1 MLYFLTKNS
10 FLICLF
16 VLNNL
21 FMKNQIILILTI
33 TTFFGCGVNKRTNDA
48 ATVTETAEKSDQGKE
63 LVIDVPPPVQM
74 DDFIQERPLY
84 HASETVLTD
93 LIHTKLEVNFNWEN
107 QTMNGIAWITARPHF
122 YSSDSLILD
131 AKGMDIKSVAIGSM
145 LLNYTYADD
154 FLRIKLDKSYS
165 REEKYTI
172 MIDYVAKP
180 EERETES
187 GTAITSDKGLYFINP
202 TGEEENK
209 MPQIWTQGETESSSV
224 WFPTIDSPNAKTSQE
239 IFMTVDD
246 KYATLSNG
254 KLISSKKIAD
264 GKRIDHWKQD
274 LPHSTYLFMMAVGEF
289 KIVKDSYTR
298 PDGTIMEVNYYV
310 EPEWEEEAKAI
321 FGETPEMIQFFS
333 ERLGVAYPWD
343 KYNQIVVREYV
354 SGAMENTGAVIFG
367 DYVYKNKRE
376 LLDGTDQST
385 IAHELFHHWF
395 GDLVTAESWSN
406 LTLNESFANYS
417 QYLWDEH
424 RYGIDEADYNAMIER
439 SGYYQSAQA
448 QGYHDLVWF
457 DYGEKD
463 QMFDGHSYNKGGR
476 ILHMLRNY
484 LGDDAFFTALTK
496 YLKEN
501 QFKAAE
507 FHQLRLAFEEVSG
520 EDLNWFFNQWY
531 LGSGHPSL
539 HFNHT
544 INEDNTITISVKQ
557 TQNLEE
563 FPIFKLPTNVAIYT
577 DKGKVVTPIVIDK
590 VEQSFTLPFDG
601 EFKNI
606 VYDDQAMLL
615 AKIKE
620 EKTTDQYIHQFYH
633 AKKYETRLSGLE
645 KGSRNKDEIGQQLIL
660 DALNDPFWNIRLVA
674 LNKVN
679 GLKNEF
685 KASAKVVTLG
695 LIKNDPT
702 SAVRNNALKQAKRL
716 LNDDELK
723 KVYID
728 RMNNDSSY
736 LVVSNALKG
745 LGSIDPESAMNV
757 AQQMENEKS
766 SALIAGIAQLY
777 AGHGTKAQYSFFE
790 NEFKQN
796 TTKGF
801 DRLGFL
807 NSFTLY
813 ITKQDPDLLLKSV
826 DIYAKL
832 GESSSPYMQMFLPQN
847 VSYILKS
854 IDSKMATLKIEL
866 EEQEKNNDAQYAAE
880 TRKKIAALEEC
891 KTAFGRIEK

>member
-1 MLYFLTKNS
+1 
-10 FLICLF
+10 
-16 VLNNL
+16 
-21 FMKNQIILILTI
+21 MKNQIILLLSII
-33 TTFFGCGVNKRTNDA
+33 TFFSCGVNKGSNNA
-48 ATVTETAEKSDQGKE
+48 EAITETTEKSTESEKI
-63 LVIDVPPPVQM
+63 VMDVPPPVQM
-74 DDFIQERPLY
+74 DEVVKERPLY
-84 HASETVLTD
+84 QATETVLTD

-131 AKGMDIKSVAIGSM
+131 AKGMDINSVAIGSRQ
-145 LLNYTYADD
+145 LNFTYADD
-154 FLRIKLDKSYS
+154 FLRIKLDKTYS
-165 REEKYTI
+165 RKEKYTV

-180 EERETES
+180 EERDTES
-187 GTAITSDKGLYFINP
+187 STAITSDKGLYFINP
-202 TGEEENK
+202 TGEDESK

-254 KLISSKKIAD
+254 KLISSKKIAG
-264 GKRIDHWKQD
+264 GKRVDHWKQD

-298 PDGTIMEVNYYV
+298 PDGSKMEVNYYV
-310 EPEWEEEAKAI
+310 EPEWEDEAKAI

-333 ERLGVAYPWD
+333 ERLGVEYPWD
-343 KYNQIVVREYV
+343 KYHQIVVREYV

-376 LLDGTDQST
+376 LLDGTDQAT

-424 RYGIDEADYNAMIER
+424 RYGIDEADYNAIVER
-439 SGYYQSAQA
+439 NGYYQSAQV

-476 ILHMLRNY
+476 ILHMLRIY
-484 LGDDAFFTALTK
+484 LGDDAFFTALNK
-496 YLKEN
+496 YLTDNKY
-501 QFKAAE
+501 KAAE

-531 LGSGHPSL
+531 LGSGHPRL
-539 HFNHT
+539 LVDYYTPEANKLN
-544 INEDNTITISVKQ
+544 IKVKQ
-557 TQNLEE
+557 TQDLSE
-563 FPIFKLPTNVAIYT
+563 FPIFKLPVNVAVYT
-577 DKGKVVTPIVIDK
+577 DKGKFITPIVVDK
-590 VEQSFTLPFDG
+590 VEQDFVISFEGVLKNVVFD
-601 EFKNI
+601 
-606 VYDDQAMLL
+606 DDAVLL
-615 AKIKE
+615 AKIDEAKIT
-620 EKTTDQYIHQFYH
+620 KQYIHQFYH
-633 AKKYETRLSGLE
+633 AKKYESRLEGLE
-645 KGSRNKDEIGQQLIL
+645 KGARNKDEVGQQLIL

-674 LNKVN
+674 LKNVN

-685 KASAKVVTLG
+685 KASAKEVTLG

-716 LNDDELK
+716 LNDVELK
-723 KVYID
+723 EVYID

-745 LGSIDPESAMNV
+745 LGSIDPESALKV
-757 AQQMENEKS
+757 AKQMENEKS

-777 AGHGTKAQYSFFE
+777 AGHGEEAQYSFFE

-813 ITKQDPDLLLKSV
+813 ITKQDSDLLLKSV
-826 DIYAKL
+826 AIYAKL
-832 GESSSPYMQMFLPQN
+832 GESTSPYMQMFLPQN
-847 VSYILKS
+847 VSYILKN
-854 IDSKMATLKIEL
+854 IDSKIATLKIEL
-866 EEQEKNNDAQYAAE
+866 EEQEKNNDAQYASE

-891 KTAFGRIEK
+891 KTAFGKINK

>member
-1 MLYFLTKNS
+1 
-10 FLICLF
+10 
-16 VLNNL
+16 
-21 FMKNQIILILTI
+21 MKIQIILIVSVI
-33 TTFFGCGVNKRTNDA
+33 TLFGCSVNKKTNDS
-48 ATVTETAEKSDQGKE
+48 TVVTETVEQPDQDKE
-63 LVIDVPPPVQM
+63 LINDVPPPVIVE
-74 DDFIQERPLY
+74 DVIQERPLY
-84 HASETVLTD
+84 QATETVLTD
-93 LIHTKLEVNFNWEN
+93 LIHTKLEVDFNWEN
-107 QTMNGIAWITARPHF
+107 QTMNGIAWITAQPHF

-131 AKGMDIKSVAIGSM
+131 AKGMDINSVSIGSM
-145 LLNYTYADD
+145 LLNFTYADD
-154 FLRIKLDKSYS
+154 FLRIQLNRVYS
-165 REEKYTI
+165 REEKYTV

-202 TGEEENK
+202 TGENPNK

-239 IFMTVDD
+239 IFMTVED
-246 KYATLSNG
+246 KFATLSNG
-254 KLISSKKIAD
+254 KLISSKKIAG

-298 PDGTIMEVNYYV
+298 PDGSIMEVNYYV
-310 EPEWEEEAKAI
+310 EPEWEGDAKAI
-321 FGETPEMIQFFS
+321 FGETPEMISFFS
-333 ERLGVAYPWD
+333 ERLGVEYPWD
-343 KYNQIVVREYV
+343 KYHQIVVRDYV

-367 DYVYKNKRE
+367 DYVYKNERE
-376 LLDGTDQST
+376 LLDGNDQST

-417 QYLWDEH
+417 QYLWDE
-424 RYGIDEADYNAMIER
+424 YKLGEDEADYQAIIER
-439 SGYYQSAQA
+439 NGYYQSAQV

-501 QFKAAE
+501 QYKAAE

-520 EDLNWFFNQWY
+520 QDLNWFFNQWY
-531 LGSGHPSL
+531 LGSGHPTL
-539 HFNHT
+539 IFNHT
-544 INEDNTITISVKQ
+544 INEDKTITLDVNQ

-563 FPIFKLPTNVAIYT
+563 FPIFKLPTNVAVYT
-577 DKGKVVTPIVIDK
+577 DKGKFVTPIVMDK
-590 VEQSFTLPFDG
+590 VEQSFTIPFEG
-601 EFKNI
+601 EFKTI

-615 AKIKE
+615 AKTKDN
-620 EKTTDQYIHQFYH
+620 KTTDEFIYQFYH
-633 AKKYETRLSGLE
+633 AKKYETRLEGLE
-645 KGSRNKDEIGQQLIL
+645 KGARNKGEIGQQLIL

-674 LNKVN
+674 LNKMN

-685 KASAKVVTLG
+685 KASAKKITIG
-695 LIKNDPT
+695 LIKNDPK

-723 KVYID
+723 NIYVD

-745 LGSIDPESAMNV
+745 LGSIDPESAMKV
-757 AQQMENEKS
+757 AKQMENEKS
-766 SALIAGIAQLY
+766 SALIAGVAQLY
-777 AGHGTKAQYSFFE
+777 AGHGTEEQYSFFE

-813 ITKQDPDLLLKSV
+813 ITKQDPVLLSKSV
-826 DIYAKL
+826 EIYTKL
-832 GESSSPYMQMFLPQN
+832 GESTSPYMQMFLPQN
-847 VSYILKS
+847 VSYVLKS
-854 IDSKMATLKIEL
+854 IDSNIATLKTEL

-880 TRKKIAALEEC
+880 TRKKIASFEAC
-891 KTAFGRIEK
+891 KIAFEGLNK